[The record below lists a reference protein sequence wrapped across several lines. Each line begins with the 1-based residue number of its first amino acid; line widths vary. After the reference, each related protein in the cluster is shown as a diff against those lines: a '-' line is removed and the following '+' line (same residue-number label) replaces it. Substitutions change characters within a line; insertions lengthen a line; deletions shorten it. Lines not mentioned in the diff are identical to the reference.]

1 MPKIRHSKQFEFC
14 IFTNL
19 AILVKLMIL
28 VNLVNLVNLVKLEL
42 ESSGIARKREGGYF
56 VHGFP
61 NTLRW
66 QCLWT
71 LMEHP

>member
-28 VNLVNLVNLVKLEL
+28 VNLVNLVKLEL
-42 ESSGIARKREGGYF
+42 ESSGIARKREGGILF
-56 VHGFP
+56 MASL
-61 NTLRW
+61 TLYDGSVSG
-66 QCLWT
+66 
-71 LMEHP
+71 P

>member
-42 ESSGIARKREGGYF
+42 ESSGIARKREGGILF
-56 VHGFP
+56 MASL
-61 NTLRW
+61 TLYDGSVSG
-66 QCLWT
+66 
-71 LMEHP
+71 P